1 MIGYRI
7 NIGPCGPYEHTFK
20 LSHPLFDLTDKW
32 DLESLAKMAC
42 EDFRENHDGWECWK
56 EGPVELELFNPSTAE
71 TIFRC
76 RVNLEFEPSYEVWGI
91 EQ

>member
-7 NIGPCGPYEHTFK
+7 RIGKFLNVEYLFAPNIG
-20 LSHPLFDLTDKW
+20 LFDLTDEW
-32 DLESLAKMAC
+32 DLESLAEMAC

-56 EGPVELELFNPSTAE
+56 EGPVELELFNPSTEE
-71 TIFRC
+71 TLFRC
-76 RVNLEFEPSYEVWGI
+76 RVNLEFEPSYEVWEI